1 MAGERIGFIGTGIM
15 GEAMARNLLK
25 AGFRVAIHNRT
36 KSKAEKLL
44 AEGASWMDSP
54 AQAAAGSDIV
64 ITCVPDTPDVKM
76 VLLGKGGVIEGAKPG
91 LICIDMSTISPAAT
105 KEMCEALAAKKVAL
119 IDAPVSGG
127 QIGAIEAKLSIMCGG
142 DKKAFEKIKHILL
155 AMGQTVTYCGPSGC
169 GQMTKLVNQVMVI
182 HTIMSIAE
190 GFAFA
195 EKAGLDL
202 KTTWDVTS
210 AGAASSHSL
219 KVLGQKILAGD
230 FKPAFMVDL
239 QLKDLRLVMEI
250 AEQLQQPLPGTALA
264 KELLSVLKAHGRGRD
279 GTQALVDVIR
289 QLGGERF

>member
-1 MAGERIGFIGTGIM
+1 MAGERIAFIGTGIM
-15 GEAMARNLLK
+15 GEPMARNLLK
-25 AGFRVAIHNRT
+25 AGFHVTVHSRT
-36 KSKAEKLL
+36 KSKADKLV
-44 AEGASWMDSP
+44 ADGALWTDSP
-54 AQAAAGSDIV
+54 AQAAANSDVV
-64 ITCVPDTPDVKM
+64 ITCVTDTPDVKM
-76 VLLGKGGVIEGAKPG
+76 ILLGKGGVIESAKPG

-105 KEMCEALAAKKVAL
+105 KETGEVLAAKGVTL
-119 IDAPVSGG
+119 IDAPISGG
-127 QIGAIEAKLSIMCGG
+127 QIGAIEGKLAIMCGG
-142 DKKAFEKIKHILL
+142 EKAAFEKIHHILE
-155 AMGQTVTYCGPSGC
+155 AMGRTITYCGPSGC

-239 QLKDLRLVMEI
+239 QLKDLHLVMEL

-264 KELLSVLKAHGRGRD
+264 KELLGVLKAQGRGRD

-289 QLGGERF
+289 QLGRKQF

>member
-1 MAGERIGFIGTGIM
+1 
-15 GEAMARNLLK
+15 
-25 AGFRVAIHNRT
+25 
-36 KSKAEKLL
+36 
-44 AEGASWMDSP
+44 
-54 AQAAAGSDIV
+54 
-64 ITCVPDTPDVKM
+64 
-76 VLLGKGGVIEGAKPG
+76 
-91 LICIDMSTISPAAT
+91 
-105 KEMCEALAAKKVAL
+105 
-119 IDAPVSGG
+119 
-127 QIGAIEAKLSIMCGG
+127 
-142 DKKAFEKIKHILL
+142 
-155 AMGQTVTYCGPSGC
+155 
-169 GQMTKLVNQVMVI
+169 MTKLVNQVMVI

-264 KELLSVLKAHGRGRD
+264 KELLSVLKAQGRGRD

-289 QLGGERF
+289 QLGKS

>member
-1 MAGERIGFIGTGIM
+1 MAGEKIGFIGTGIM
-15 GEAMARNLLK
+15 GEPMARNLLK
-25 AGFRVAIHNRT
+25 AGFHTTIHNRT

-44 AEGASWMDSP
+44 AEGALWADSP
-54 AQAAAGSDIV
+54 ASAARDSDVV
-64 ITCVPDTPDVKM
+64 ITCVPDTPDVRM
-76 VLLGKGGVIEGAKPG
+76 VLLGKGGLIEGARAG

-105 KEMCEALAAKKVAL
+105 KEMGKVLEAKGVKL
-119 IDAPVSGG
+119 IDAPISGG
-127 QIGAIEAKLSIMCGG
+127 QIGAIEGKLSIMAGG
-142 DKKAFEKIKHILL
+142 PREAFEKVRHILQ
-155 AMGQTVTYCGPSGC
+155 AMGRTVTYCGGPGC

-210 AGAASSHSL
+210 AGAAGSHSL

-264 KELLSVLKAHGRGRD
+264 KELLSVLKAQGRGRD

-289 QLGGERF
+289 QLGRMV